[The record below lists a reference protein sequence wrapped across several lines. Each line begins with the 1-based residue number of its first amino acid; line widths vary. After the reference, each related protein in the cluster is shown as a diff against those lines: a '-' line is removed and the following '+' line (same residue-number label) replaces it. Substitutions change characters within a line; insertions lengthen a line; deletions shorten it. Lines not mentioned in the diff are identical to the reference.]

1 MKSRRAPACA
11 RCGRSGK
18 HRWIDDLFRWRM
30 YRISVALCDK
40 CYDVLMQADARTWKW
55 FREYRDQ

>member
-1 MKSRRAPACA
+1 
-11 RCGRSGK
+11 
-18 HRWIDDLFRWRM
+18 M